1 MIEMIPLVDLVG
13 KPISGEWG
21 DGEGD
26 IKVLRTTNFTNEGY
40 LRPDDVVSRSI
51 DSKKVEQKKL
61 IKGDIIIEKSGGS
74 PTQPVGRVVYF
85 EEDGLYLCNN
95 FTSVL
100 RAKNE
105 RVFPKYLHYMLFSA
119 HKGGI
124 TQAFQNKTTGIINL
138 KLNNYLEDLKIPL
151 PPLATQKKIAAIL
164 DAADAH
170 RQKTKQLLTKYDE
183 LAQSIFLEM
192 FGDPVTNPKGW
203 EVKRLDEVCDKITDG
218 THHSPESTSEGAP
231 YVTAK
236 HVKPFKLSFLSK
248 PTYISWQDHEG
259 IYKRCSPKKGDVLYI
274 KDGATTGIACINTF
288 EEEISLLSSL
298 ALIQTNRQLL
308 NPDYLCFWLNYE
320 NMKAQL
326 LSIWMSGAAIQRYT
340 LKKIKSFEIMIPP
353 IEIQERFSLII
364 NANEKIKTVMNK
376 EIKESENLFNSLLQK
391 SFKGELVK

>member
-1 MIEMIPLVDLVG
+1 MNLVPITQVAKILSGSTPRGVDESFIP
-13 KPISGEWG
+13 
-21 DGEGD
+21 DGEIPFLRVSDMNVKGNEREMTNCLNTLSLENANRL
-26 IKVLRTTNFTNEGY
+26 KVKVASKGTVIFPKRGGAIFTNKKRI
-40 LRPDDVVSRSI
+40 LSRPSAYDLNTMGLEPKDNVNPDYFFYWFNSL
-51 DSKKVEQKKL
+51 DL
-61 IKGDIIIEKSGGS
+61 GS
-74 PTQPVGRVVYF
+74 LANGS
-85 EEDGLYLCNN
+85 
-95 FTSVL
+95 SV
-100 RAKNE
+100 
-105 RVFPKYLHYMLFSA
+105 P
-119 HKGGI
+119 
-124 TQAFQNKTTGIINL
+124 Q
-138 KLNNYLEDLKIPL
+138 LNNKQIEPLKIPL
-151 PPLATQKKIAAIL
+151 PPLATQQKIAAIL

-170 RQKTKQLLTKYDE
+170 RQKTKQLLAKYDA

-203 EVKRLDEVCDKITDG
+203 EVKRLEKVCDKITDG
-218 THHSPESTSEGAP
+218 THHSPEPTTEGAP

-248 PTYISWQDHEG
+248 PTYISWQNHEA

-308 NPDYLCFWLNYE
+308 NPDFLCFWLNYE
-320 NMKAQL
+320 NMKTQL

-364 NANEKIKTVMNK
+364 NENEKIKSVMNK

-391 SFKGELVK
+391 AYNGELVK

>member
-1 MIEMIPLVDLVG
+1 VNLVPITQVAKILSGSTPRGVDESFIP
-13 KPISGEWG
+13 
-21 DGEGD
+21 DGEIPFLRVSDMNVKGNEREMTNCLNTLSLENANRL
-26 IKVLRTTNFTNEGY
+26 KVKVASKGTVIFPKRGGAIFTNKKRI
-40 LRPDDVVSRSI
+40 LSRPSAYDLNTMGLEPKDNVNPDYFFYWFNSL
-51 DSKKVEQKKL
+51 DL
-61 IKGDIIIEKSGGS
+61 GS
-74 PTQPVGRVVYF
+74 LANGS
-85 EEDGLYLCNN
+85 
-95 FTSVL
+95 SV
-100 RAKNE
+100 
-105 RVFPKYLHYMLFSA
+105 P
-119 HKGGI
+119 
-124 TQAFQNKTTGIINL
+124 Q
-138 KLNNYLEDLKIPL
+138 LNNKQIEPLKIPL
-151 PPLATQKKIAAIL
+151 PPLATQQKIAAIL

-170 RQKTKQLLTKYDE
+170 RQKTKQLLAKYDA

-203 EVKRLDEVCDKITDG
+203 EVKRLEKVCDKITDG
-218 THHSPESTSEGAP
+218 THHSPEPTTEGAP

-248 PTYISWQDHEG
+248 PTYISWQNHEA

-308 NPDYLCFWLNYE
+308 NPDFLCFWLNYE
-320 NMKAQL
+320 NMKTQL

-364 NANEKIKTVMNK
+364 NENEKIKSVMNK

-391 SFKGELVK
+391 AYNGELVK